1 MTDIEK
7 NIDIVYE
14 DNHLIV
20 INKRTGIIVQ
30 EDATGDKPLV
40 EMVRDYI
47 REKYK
52 KPGNVFTGLVHRID
66 RPVSGLVIFSKTS
79 KGLERMTELFKNKE
93 IKKIYWAV
101 VKNLPA
107 EPVGKLCH
115 WLLKDRENNI
125 VTLFNEQVSLASY
138 AELSYRVIYSF
149 SPYYLMEVN
158 LVTGK
163 PHQIRAQLAS
173 IGCPIRGDKKYGFS
187 SANRDKSINLHAKR
201 IEFIHPVKKTSIV
214 VEAPLPDTDFWRQ
227 LKEFEQLQSANQ
239 HEIMKEIT
247 T

>member
-1 MTDIEK
+1 MLLKTELRMTLDI
-7 NIDIVYE
+7 IYE
-14 DNHLIV
+14 DNHLIIV
-20 INKRTGIIVQ
+20 NKKAGIIVQ
-30 EDATGDKPLV
+30 EDETGDKPLV

-101 VKNLPA
+101 VKNLPP
-107 EPVGKLCH
+107 EPEGKLCH
-115 WLLKDRENNI
+115 WLLKDREKNV
-125 VTLFNEQVSLASY
+125 VTLFPEKVTLSSY
-138 AELSYRVIYSF
+138 AELSYKIIHHF
-149 SPYYLMEVN
+149 APYCLLEIN
-158 LVTGK
+158 LLTGK

-187 SANRDKSINLHAKR
+187 SANRDKSITLHAKK
-201 IEFIHPVKKTSIV
+201 IEFIHPVKNIPIH

-227 LKEFEQLQSANQ
+227 LKEFES
-239 HEIMKEIT
+239 IGT
-247 T
+247 TNEYTFTIR